1 ASCLP
6 PGIRRERARERPE
19 PPAGGYRERSAD
31 GRADF
36 ESHPPV
42 RNRRCAPGLPVD
54 RRRRGDEL
62 RECRGVRDRRTPWG
76 ARGIRDSC
84 RSGTGFRGPRSRGRC
99 LRAIGAGNR
108 WMRRRLLLESFP
120 LALGAAVLGA
130 GLGFLAES
138 WLQPKASL
146 VLFGHE
152 VLVSFDLSTFAFGV
166 LAVVAISMLSGL
178 VLLRGAM
185 ATRPMGSIRA

>member
-1 ASCLP
+1 M
-6 PGIRRERARERPE
+6 
-19 PPAGGYRERSAD
+19 
-31 GRADF
+31 
-36 ESHPPV
+36 
-42 RNRRCAPGLPVD
+42 
-54 RRRRGDEL
+54 
-62 RECRGVRDRRTPWG
+62 
-76 ARGIRDSC
+76 
-84 RSGTGFRGPRSRGRC
+84 

-130 GLGFLAES
+130 GIGFLAES

-152 VLVSFDLSTFAFGV
+152 VLVSFDLSTFGFVV

-178 VLLRGAM
+178 GLLRGVLA
-185 ATRPMGSIRA
+185 ARPMESIRETPAVESPQSLEAILRG